1 MAAGAAHTLARGHVS
16 IAQLGPD
23 AQRQVAAVY
32 DLPNPPSVNH
42 LFQNVRNIG
51 RVPTKDYKAWKKE
64 AGLCVLAQ
72 RGSQPKIPGGYELQI
87 ISGHRKCDLGNIEK
101 AVSDLLVEMRVVV
114 DDRLAQRIVLE
125 WGDVTGC
132 RVVISPWRGGI
143 TVELA

>member
-42 LFQNVRNIG
+42 LFQNVRSIG

-125 WGDVTGC
+125 GGDVKGC
-132 RVVISPWRGGI
+132 RVIITPWRGPN
-143 TVELA
+143 VEIA

>member
-1 MAAGAAHTLARGHVS
+1 MARGNVS

-42 LFQNVRNIG
+42 LFQNVRSIG

-125 WGDVTGC
+125 GGDVKGC
-132 RVVISPWRGGI
+132 RVIITPWRGPN
-143 TVELA
+143 VEIA